1 MKYVK
6 ETKVIVLMFGLVGAS
21 LMGLAN
27 YKESELRKQQ
37 DVQQVAESCEKESEK
52 SHCTK
57 VL

>member
-6 ETKVIVLMFGLVGAS
+6 ETKVTVLLFGLVGAS
-21 LMGLAN
+21 LMLVAS

-37 DVQQVAESCEKESEK
+37 DMQQVAKKCKTKTTNSQCA
-52 SHCTK
+52 K